1 MPAAYRASRESHLDT
16 IERLERELAETRA
29 VAESPRRRAAWLKAT
44 TAVSVVGA
52 IVACFACAA
61 AQAQV
66 ERLERHMADAA
77 DLLDERAHD
86 LATWRELAQRARRD
100 AQDCRDET
108 AMTAGAAR

>member
-1 MPAAYRASRESHLDT
+1 
-16 IERLERELAETRA
+16 
-29 VAESPRRRAAWLKAT
+29 
-44 TAVSVVGA
+44 
-52 IVACFACAA
+52 
-61 AQAQV
+61 
-66 ERLERHMADAA
+66 MADAA